1 MKTFHHYTDDVV
13 SHPHSPSHHMGERSD
28 PYHAMGKSETR
39 KAGSYR
45 TQLLQAKSHP
55 AVTAG
60 VRVII
65 YRTCAFTSL
74 GELGKGTV
82 KFVNGAAGFLKKR
95 LVDEHERHPSTAR
108 PRSSTPRSSTS

>member
-1 MKTFHHYTDDVV
+1 
-13 SHPHSPSHHMGERSD
+13 MGERSD

-45 TQLLQAKSHP
+45 MQLLQAKSHP

-65 YRTCAFTSL
+65 YRMCAFTSL

-82 KFVNGAAGFLKKR
+82 KFVNGAACR
-95 LVDEHERHPSTAR
+95 LPQVRR
-108 PRSSTPRSSTS
+108 RSRTSATPRRPDPAAALREALERCRDTL